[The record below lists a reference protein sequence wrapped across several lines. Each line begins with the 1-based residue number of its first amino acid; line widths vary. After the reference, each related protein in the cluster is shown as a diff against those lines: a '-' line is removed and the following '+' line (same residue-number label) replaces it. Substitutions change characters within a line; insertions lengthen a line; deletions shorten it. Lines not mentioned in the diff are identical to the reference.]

1 MTINYY
7 RQNIILL
14 QITNST
20 LRNLYFLLQDITR
33 NSFQLQSR
41 VLALEFWLQEEDF
54 VQGQVVVKC
63 VAEITGVYREE
74 TASYI
79 ISKHKAPH
87 KVNRGTLADSWLYLK
102 I

>member
-7 RQNIILL
+7 LPTIFS
-14 QITNST
+14 QIPNST
-20 LRNLYFLLQDITR
+20 LRNVYFLLQEIAR

-63 VAEITGVYREE
+63 IAEISGVYREE
-74 TASYI
+74 TASYV

-87 KVNRGTLADSWLYLK
+87 KVN
-102 I
+102 

>member
-1 MTINYY
+1 MHT
-7 RQNIILL
+7 NI
-14 QITNST
+14 
-20 LRNLYFLLQDITR
+20 YFLLQEITR
-33 NSFQLQSR
+33 DSFQLQSR
-41 VLALEFWLQEEDF
+41 VLALEFWLHEEDF

-87 KVNRGTLADSWLYLK
+87 KVNRGILADSWNKSHGIGQFRIRTFSRLRGSFN
-102 I
+102 